1 MKSETIT
8 HTEYLIRIV
17 VPKTTREMRVRHS
30 SQFTPAIR
38 DALHAAIKRAARKA
52 LQEYIRAG
60 RLDRCF
66 RVEGGGGGPCFS

>member
-8 HTEYLIRIV
+8 QTEYLVRII
-17 VPKTTREMRVRHS
+17 VPRTTHKMRVRHGR
-30 SQFTPAIR
+30 QFTPAIR
-38 DALHAAIKRAARKA
+38 DAFHAAIKRAARKA

-66 RVEGGGGGPCFS
+66 RVEV